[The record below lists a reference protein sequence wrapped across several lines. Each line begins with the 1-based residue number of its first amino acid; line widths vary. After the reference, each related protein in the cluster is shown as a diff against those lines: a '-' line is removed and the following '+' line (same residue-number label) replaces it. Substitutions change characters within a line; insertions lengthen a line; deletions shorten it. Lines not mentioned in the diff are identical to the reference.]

1 MKRKLAAFAAMLTLT
16 FAITAC
22 GGDSGLDRDE
32 LIAQGDR
39 ICQESSEAL
48 RDRTVAMFQES
59 PSVAEMIRFVRK
71 EVLPTYRDEL
81 AGLKA
86 LDPDGDAADD
96 WNAMIEKLDS
106 GIGELADDPA
116 AAVKGGISPL
126 DEAGKAARDFGMKV
140 CGTQD

>member
-1 MKRKLAAFAAMLTLT
+1 MKTKLAAFAAALTLPFT
-16 FAITAC
+16 VIAC

-32 LIAQGDR
+32 LIAQGDQ
-39 ICQESSEAL
+39 ICKESGEAL
-48 RDRTVAMFQES
+48 REKTVAMFQES
-59 PSVAEMIRFVRK
+59 PSVAEMIRFVKK

-86 LDPDGDAADD
+86 LDPDGDSADD
-96 WNAMIEKLDS
+96 WNAMIEKLDT
-106 GIGELADDPA
+106 GISQLADDPA

-126 DEAGKAARDFGMKV
+126 DEAGQAARDFGMKV